1 MRSAAFVAAFAAA
14 LLTAAPLHAQQTLD
28 VPAPRAGSWAAE
40 AVYGDGLSANLL
52 HFSSPTSA
60 WLTGLTFS
68 VARETQDVITAPGGG
83 TTTETGYSAYVAGRI
98 GRRWWSGAASERF
111 RPLRGV
117 GLLGGLS
124 NNPNYRRWNAGAYAE
139 LGGTWFFT
147 PHVSLGASGQ
157 LSAGYDHQ
165 RVLSGTA
172 TIPDRVAT
180 SWTAGGS
187 LVRVAA
193 GVYF

>member
-1 MRSAAFVAAFAAA
+1 MRSACSIAAIAAV
-14 LLTAAPLHAQQTLD
+14 LFTAIPVHAQQMLD
-28 VPAPRAGSWAAE
+28 TPAPRAGSWAAE
-40 AVYGDGLSANLL
+40 AFYGDGLGANLL

-60 WLTGLTFS
+60 WLAGLTFN
-68 VARETQDVITAPGGG
+68 VARETQDVLTFPAS
-83 TTTETGYSAYVAGRI
+83 TTIETGYSGYVSGRL
-98 GRRWWSGAASERF
+98 GRRWWGGSSNDRF

-117 GLLGGLS
+117 GLLGGLT
-124 NNPNYRRWNAGAYAE
+124 NNPSFRRWNAGAYAE

-157 LSAGYDHQ
+157 VSADYERQ

-187 LVRVAA
+187 LVRIAA

>member
-1 MRSAAFVAAFAAA
+1 MRSVPFAAA
-14 LLTAAPLHAQQTLD
+14 VAAALITAAPLRAQQTLD
-28 VPAPRAGSWAAE
+28 SPAPRAGSWAAE
-40 AVYGDGLSANLL
+40 AVYGDGFTANLL

-60 WLTGLTFS
+60 WLTGLSFS
-68 VARETQDVITAPGGG
+68 MARETRDVLGFAGGA
-83 TTTETGYSAYVAGRI
+83 TTETSYSAYLAGRL
-98 GRRWWSGAASERF
+98 GRRWWSGTASDRF

-124 NNPNYRRWNAGAYAE
+124 NNSNYHAWNAGAYGE

-157 LSAGYDHQ
+157 LSAAYNHD
-165 RVLSGTA
+165 LSPSGTA
-172 TIPDRVAT
+172 TIPDRIAT
-180 SWTAGGS
+180 RWTVGGS
-187 LVRVAA
+187 LVRIAA

>member
-1 MRSAAFVAAFAAA
+1 MRSASLIAAFAAA
-14 LLTAAPLHAQQTLD
+14 LATAAPLHAQQTLD
-28 VPAPRAGSWAAE
+28 SPAPRAGSWAAE
-40 AVYGDGLSANLL
+40 AVYGDGLGANLL

-68 VARETQDVITAPGGG
+68 VARETQDVITFPGGT
-83 TTTETGYSAYVAGRI
+83 TTTETGYSGNVAGRL
-98 GRRWWSGAASERF
+98 GHRWWSGAASERF

-124 NNPNYRRWNAGAYAE
+124 SNPSYRAWNAGAYAE

-165 RVLSGTA
+165 RALSGTT
-172 TIPDRVAT
+172 TIPDRVVT

-187 LVRVAA
+187 LVRIAA

>member
-1 MRSAAFVAAFAAA
+1 MRSACSIAAFAAA
-14 LLTAAPLHAQQTLD
+14 LLTAVPVHAQQTLD
-28 VPAPRAGSWAAE
+28 SPAPRAGSWAAE
-40 AVYGDGLSANLL
+40 AVYGDGFSANLL
-52 HFSSPTSA
+52 RFSSPTSA

-68 VARETQDVITAPGGG
+68 VARETQDVVTFPGS
-83 TTTETGYSAYVAGRI
+83 TTTETTVSGYAAGRL
-98 GRRWWSGAASERF
+98 GRRWWSGSASDRF

-124 NNPNYRRWNAGAYAE
+124 GSRFYRSWNAGGYGE

-157 LSAGYDHQ
+157 LSASYNHE
-165 RVLSGTA
+165 RALSST
-172 TIPDRVAT
+172 TLPDRIDTRWSV
-180 SWTAGGS
+180 GGS
-187 LVRVAA
+187 LVRIAA